1 MSPTAAVVVV
11 PSSVVAHPALEDDA
25 ATWQVQTTKSRRL
38 GPQHSL
44 SRQDL
49 EEQTNK
55 LPLEDAKKKGENKLQ
70 AFYFSDIN
78 YSVMHFL

>member
-1 MSPTAAVVVV
+1 MVVVDPSSSSSTAADDDD
-11 PSSVVAHPALEDDA
+11 SS
-25 ATWQVQTTKSRRL
+25 WQVQTKPRRL

-55 LPLEDAKKKGENKLQ
+55 VPLEKKNKGMMM
-70 AFYFSDIN
+70 I
-78 YSVMHFL
+78 VMFIIMRLG

>member
-1 MSPTAAVVVV
+1 VVVV
-11 PSSVVAHPALEDDA
+11 DPSSSSSSSTTADDDDSS
-25 ATWQVQTTKSRRL
+25 WQVQTKPRRL

-55 LPLEDAKKKGENKLQ
+55 APSEKKNKGK
-70 AFYFSDIN
+70 S
-78 YSVMHFL
+78 